1 MQEVVGLFEFR
12 TYRMRTLYEGTN
24 AAPQVQSVVVNDG
37 SPQRSMVTSLTVTFS
52 TVVHFL
58 SLGFVPVAGQKLSPA
73 KAALC
78 RECPN
83 LTSGQRRPAHNGL
96 ARRREIGR
104 IGKSHGAAPLVAF
117 QDRIVPPRAVLDDDR
132 QGPARK
138 GAHCTFAKAWRCY
151 ESLANLRLAVGPTP
165 RRSTLGPT
173 SSSHQCYR
181 LRVAAATVIIAAMSE
196 VTRILEAIGQGDTQ
210 AAEQL
215 LPLVYEE
222 LRRLAKQKLAHEKPG
237 QTLQATALV
246 HEAYLRLV
254 ASTGGNSEESQQ
266 HWNSR
271 GHFFAAAAEAI
282 RRILVEDARRK
293 RRIKHGGAF
302 RRAELADLPAP
313 TADDRLLALDDA
325 LKKLGEEDPVAARV
339 VELRHFAGFGHEQI
353 ATVLGITIYHARQ
366 KWAYARA
373 WLRDALGD

>member
-1 MQEVVGLFEFR
+1 VRPDGSKAYVQEVVGLFEFR

-132 QGPARK
+132 PARK
-138 GAHCTFAKAWRCY
+138 GAHCG
-151 ESLANLRLAVGPTP
+151 LAVL
-165 RRSTLGPT
+165 RELG
-173 SSSHQCYR
+173 
-181 LRVAAATVIIAAMSE
+181 
-196 VTRILEAIGQGDTQ
+196 
-210 AAEQL
+210 
-215 LPLVYEE
+215 
-222 LRRLAKQKLAHEKPG
+222 
-237 QTLQATALV
+237 
-246 HEAYLRLV
+246 
-254 ASTGGNSEESQQ
+254 ESPPC
-266 HWNSR
+266 
-271 GHFFAAAAEAI
+271 
-282 RRILVEDARRK
+282 
-293 RRIKHGGAF
+293 
-302 RRAELADLPAP
+302 RRADAAP
-313 TADDRLLALDDA
+313 LNARTHLFFP
-325 LKKLGEEDPVAARV
+325 PV
-339 VELRHFAGFGHEQI
+339 LSFASRRCDGYHRSHE
-353 ATVLGITIYHARQ
+353 
-366 KWAYARA
+366 
-373 WLRDALGD
+373 